1 MERLAEIQARL
12 DAATPGEWVRINTGV
27 GVVLPGS
34 TCQFVTRET
43 TVRDATFIANAPTD
57 IAYLLERVR
66 MWKALAEEAIEEFED
81 ARGYASAY
89 FTGKWG
95 YDVTSAQ
102 FAERRAALT
111 EGESNE

>member
-1 MERLAEIQARL
+1 MTDREDEIQARL
-12 DAATPGEWVRINTGV
+12 DAADADLRAQNAWVDFT
-27 GVVLPGS
+27 
-34 TCQFVTRET
+34 
-43 TVRDATFIANAPTD
+43 DHAHDD

-66 MWKALAEEAIEEFED
+66 EWRALAEEAIEEFDD

-111 EGESNE
+111 ERERE